1 MTVKLFD
8 KNDMSEMLRLRQE
21 LIRSVRNDKSI
32 TLSDDFLNITKDYL
46 NTDNSI
52 SAIAYD
58 NDKAVGCATLC
69 LIKLIPTAD
78 HPTGVRAHLMNV
90 YVDESCRRQGIAREM
105 LTLLL
110 EKAKEKGVTGVT
122 LDATESGKPLYEV
135 LGFRTSNEHM
145 EMKIR

>member
-1 MTVKLFD
+1 MNVKLFD

-21 LIRSVRNDKSI
+21 LIRNVRNDNTI

-46 NTDNSI
+46 STDNSI

-58 NDKAVGCATLC
+58 NNKAVGCATLC
-69 LIKLIPTAD
+69 LIRLIPTAD

-90 YVDESCRRQGIAREM
+90 YVDEKYRRQGIAREM

-110 EKAKEKGVTGVT
+110 AKAQEKGVTGVS
-122 LDATESGKPLYEV
+122 LDATESGKPLYEA
-135 LGFRTSNEHM
+135 LGFRASNEHM
-145 EMKIR
+145 EIKIR

>member
-1 MTVKLFD
+1 MTVKLFE

-21 LIRSVRNDKSI
+21 LIRSVRNDRTI

-46 NTDNSI
+46 CADNSI

-58 NDKAVGCATLC
+58 NGKAVGCATLC
-69 LIKLIPTAD
+69 FIKLIPTAD

-90 YVDESCRRQGIAREM
+90 YVDESYRRQGIAKEM

-110 EKAKEKGVTGVT
+110 AKAKDKGVTGVT
-122 LDATESGKPLYEV
+122 LDATESGKPLYEA
-135 LGFRTSNEHM
+135 LGFRASNEHM
-145 EMKIR
+145 ELKIS